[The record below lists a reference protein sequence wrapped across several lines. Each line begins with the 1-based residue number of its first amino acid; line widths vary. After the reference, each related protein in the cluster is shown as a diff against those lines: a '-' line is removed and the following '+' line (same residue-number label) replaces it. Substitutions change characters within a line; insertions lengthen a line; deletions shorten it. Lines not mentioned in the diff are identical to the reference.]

1 MYHIYWDIFPSYSN
15 DIFDYSYITIRPLK
29 CSDCILVSG
38 KLSLHILFFF
48 IIFLVFSGIIKN
60 KFLNYE

>member
-1 MYHIYWDIFPSYSN
+1 MTYL
-15 DIFDYSYITIRPLK
+15 TIPISLLDHLNVV
-29 CSDCILVSG
+29 SDCILVSG